1 MWSRIIGIL
10 RSESTLFKIK
20 MFVRFKN
27 SHPEGVL
34 ANVLVLLAEKAVCA
48 AAAVVR
54 VIEES
59 SPPARMCALFF
70 RVNPFFCHPDK
81 KTCASKAML
90 NEN

>member
-1 MWSRIIGIL
+1 
-10 RSESTLFKIK
+10 

-27 SHPEGVL
+27 SHPAGVL

-48 AAAVVR
+48 AVATVR

-70 RVNPFFCHPDK
+70 RVNPFFSHPDR